1 LELLQ
6 KRSPLRVSRPALD
19 CDQEAIMKR
28 TNTFLPEPLIE
39 RLKQRAKQTD
49 LTVSELIRRAI
60 EQFLKK
66 PN

>member
-1 LELLQ
+1 
-6 KRSPLRVSRPALD
+6 
-19 CDQEAIMKR
+19 MKR

-60 EQFLKK
+60 EAFLKK
-66 PN
+66 EQK